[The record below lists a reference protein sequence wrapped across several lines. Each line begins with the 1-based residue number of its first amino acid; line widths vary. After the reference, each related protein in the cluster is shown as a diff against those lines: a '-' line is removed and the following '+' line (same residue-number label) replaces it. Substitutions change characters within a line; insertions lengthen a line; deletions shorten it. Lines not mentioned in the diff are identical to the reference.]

1 MINKLLND
9 PNYLEIKTT
18 FKEIVIVVAS
28 ATATI
33 AVGYVALI
41 GTIILTA

>member
-1 MINKLLND
+1 MISL
-9 PNYLEIKTT
+9 
-18 FKEIVIVVAS
+18 KEIIIVVAS
-28 ATATI
+28 ATAMI

>member
-1 MINKLLND
+1 MISL
-9 PNYLEIKTT
+9 
-18 FKEIVIVVAS
+18 KEIVIVVAS
-28 ATATI
+28 ATAII